1 MTFNYSAT
9 AHQGSRVSIKR
20 SSSLLL
26 IESTCRWSQSSTF
39 LPWSAIQFML
49 NWRIPK
55 LSLWPVGSP
64 GYLYV
69 ERRMLEHRNSRL
81 SSSFSKQMPLVMN
94 FTSILQ
100 VFSLT
105 RPTAEL
111 DIRTVPSLASSGEGG
126 EILLSPRY
134 LLPSPF
140 ILWYVPLW
148 AVIRCWGLLWQCRS
162 SSWSP

>member
-26 IESTCRWSQSSTF
+26 IESTCRGSQSSTI
-39 LPWSAIQFML
+39 LRWSAIQFML
-49 NWRIPK
+49 NWCIPK

-64 GYLYV
+64 GCLYV

-81 SSSFSKQMPLVMN
+81 SSCCSKQMPLVMN

-105 RPTAEL
+105 RPTADL

-126 EILLSPRY
+126 EILLSPRF

-140 ILWYVPLW
+140 ILWYVPL
-148 AVIRCWGLLWQCRS
+148 
-162 SSWSP
+162 